1 MIKVAAGIH
10 EGWIGYLKGK
20 QIIIQENKVFF
31 PEKIEL
37 NRDIIKEFELVTE
50 ESRKSAT
57 SGILRGAA
65 GAALLGP
72 VGLLAGVSAKNK
84 NKFTV
89 AIEYHNGDKDLLIM
103 DKSEYERFYSNMF

>member
-1 MIKVAAGIH
+1 MIKITAGSH

-20 QIIIQENKVFF
+20 QVIIQENKLLF

-37 NRDIIKEFELVTE
+37 NHDTVKEFELVTE
-50 ESRKSAT
+50 DSRKSAT

-89 AIEYHNGDKDLLIM
+89 AIEYHNGERDLLIM
-103 DKSEYERFYSNMF
+103 DKPEYERFYNIMF